1 MGFLDR
7 LRPKAM
13 SPTQEAMFRMAFG
26 GGGSTNT
33 GITVTT
39 ESAMRAMAVHS
50 CVTIKANSFSQLPC
64 HLMIQKGE
72 NKKQAIHHPLYSLLH
87 DQPNSWMTA
96 PEFWGMASACLDLRG
111 NFFALKSGLPGR
123 PIRELIPLAIGSVQE
138 VDQTTDYKL
147 FYKVVRPQSSTLN
160 SSGEVIG
167 VTGSTIDIIPGDR
180 IMHLRGLV
188 LNGFMGISPIQ
199 YARESIALALATE
212 KHGAKLFSQGTM
224 LGGIL
229 TMEGTFK
236 DREKAA
242 KFVDDFNAAHSSIE
256 NAHKTILLEQ
266 NVKYEKLGMTSVDA
280 QFLEARGFQKKEIV
294 DLFFQIPLAMMST
307 GDKTATYAS
316 AGTFSQDYVNYALMP
331 RIVNVERAI
340 YRDLLTP
347 DERDRTQSEW
357 YYAKFS
363 AEALLRGNMNE
374 QSAFYKEMVNAE
386 IMNPN
391 EVRALMEFNPYPGG
405 DRFSTRTSTTKD
417 NRQSASQEETT

>member
-7 LRPKAM
+7 LRPQAM
-13 SPTQEAMFRMAFG
+13 TPIQEALFRTVFG
-26 GGGSTNT
+26 GGPTSA
-33 GITVTT
+33 GINITT

-50 CVTIKANSFSQLPC
+50 CVTIKANSFGQLPC
-64 HLMIQKGE
+64 HLMMQEGV
-72 NKKQAIHHPLYSLLH
+72 NKKQAHSHSMYSLLH
-87 DQPNSWMTA
+87 DQPNEWMTA

-111 NFFALKSGLPGR
+111 NFFVLKTGLPGR
-123 PIRELIPLAIGSVQE
+123 PIRELIPLAIGAVQE
-138 VDQTTDYKL
+138 VIQTIDYKL
-147 FYKVVRPQSSTLN
+147 FYKVLRPESTVRN
-160 SSGEVIG
+160 SAGEVVG
-167 VTGSTIDIIPGDR
+167 VEGERIDIIPGDR

-188 LNGFMGISPIQ
+188 LNGFMGINPIQ

-229 TMEGTFK
+229 KMDGVFK
-236 DREKAA
+236 DREKAK
-242 KFVDDFNAAHSSIE
+242 KFVSDFNADHGSIE

-266 NVKYEKLGMTSVDA
+266 GVEYEKLGMSSVDA

-331 RIVNVERAI
+331 RIVNTERAI

-347 DERDRTQSEW
+347 EERDRKRPQW

-363 AEALLRGNMNE
+363 VEALLRGNMVD
-374 QSAFYKEMVNAE
+374 QSAFYKEMINAE
-386 IMNPN
+386 VMNPN
-391 EVRALMEFNPYPGG
+391 EVRGYMDLNPYEGG
-405 DRFSTRTSTTKD
+405 EIYSTRTSTTKGTGATID
-417 NRQSASQEETT
+417 QGVKK